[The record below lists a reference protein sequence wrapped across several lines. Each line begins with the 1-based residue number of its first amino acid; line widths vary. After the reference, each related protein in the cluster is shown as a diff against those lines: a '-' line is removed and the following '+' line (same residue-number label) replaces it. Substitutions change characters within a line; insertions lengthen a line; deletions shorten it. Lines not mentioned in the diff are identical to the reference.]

1 MDKSELELNR
11 FFDLEEWEKLIKRLA
26 DAFGIAVAMLDYKG
40 NNAFEPVNDCKFCSA
55 ILSNPEGK
63 KRCLKCI
70 TLGSLE
76 AARQE
81 KALITHCHTGL
92 SIGVV
97 PIMVGESFI
106 GTLCFGQVLLE
117 GESEQDRNDCILG
130 TRSSIDPGTAEE
142 LKEYL
147 TELFGKV
154 RVMGKE
160 QFRLIADAMEQ
171 LMRSTVKRTIDLKS
185 EKQSYE
191 LLLKNAISPL
201 IGVQNT
207 PASAQSAENVSAS
220 DSIQPYNQLYPAV
233 RYIEEH
239 PEEAVTMHDMAEL
252 CHLSHS
258 YFSKLWFR
266 DMGEN
271 FTNYVNRIK
280 TELAKQRLQ
289 NSSDSIS
296 FIASSLG
303 FSDTS
308 YFIKVFKKVVGITP
322 LAYRQ
327 HKYLQK

>member
-11 FFDLEEWEKLIKRLA
+11 FFGLEEWGKLIKSLA
-26 DAFGIAVAMLDYKG
+26 DAFGIAVVMLDYKG
-40 NNAFEPVNDCKFCSA
+40 NPAFEAVNGCEFCRA
-55 ILSNPEGK
+55 IMSNPEGRM
-63 KRCLKCI
+63 RCLKCI

-92 SIGVV
+92 TIGVV
-97 PIMVGESFI
+97 PIMVNESFI

-117 GESEQDRNDCILG
+117 DETEQDRNDCILG
-130 TRSSIDPGTAEE
+130 TRSWIDPGRAEE

-147 TELFGKV
+147 TELFGKI

-160 QFRLIADAMEQ
+160 QFRLISDAMEQ
-171 LMRSTVKRTIDLKS
+171 LMRSTVKRTVELKS

-191 LLLKNAISPL
+191 LVLKSAISPL
-201 IGVQNT
+201 IGVQNA
-207 PASAQSAENVSAS
+207 PASAQSTESAS
-220 DSIQPYNQLYPAV
+220 AADSIRPYNQLYPAV

-239 PEEAVTMHDMAEL
+239 PEEVVAMHDMAEL

-258 YFSKLWFR
+258 YFSKLWLR
-266 DMGEN
+266 DIGDN
-271 FTNYVNRIK
+271 FTSYVNQQK
-280 TELAKQRLQ
+280 VELAKQRLQ
-289 NSSDSIS
+289 NSGDSIS

-308 YFIKVFKKVVGITP
+308 YFIKVFKKVTGVTP
-322 LAYRQ
+322 LAFRQ